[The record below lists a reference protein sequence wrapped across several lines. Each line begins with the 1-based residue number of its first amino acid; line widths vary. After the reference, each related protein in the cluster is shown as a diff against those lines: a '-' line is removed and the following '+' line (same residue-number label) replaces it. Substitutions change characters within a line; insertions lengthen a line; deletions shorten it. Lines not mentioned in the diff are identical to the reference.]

1 MAALQCPLEKA
12 GWPLESPVEMTA
24 AFVEE
29 SLSGLRVFHMAFKA
43 ITFVAPCKPGIVV
56 LLAARDVARFTSS
69 KGDYY
74 SVQTVETV
82 LHKDAQT

>member
-1 MAALQCPLEKA
+1 M
-12 GWPLESPVEMTA
+12 EMTA

-29 SLSGLRVFHMAFKA
+29 SLSGRRVFHMAFKA